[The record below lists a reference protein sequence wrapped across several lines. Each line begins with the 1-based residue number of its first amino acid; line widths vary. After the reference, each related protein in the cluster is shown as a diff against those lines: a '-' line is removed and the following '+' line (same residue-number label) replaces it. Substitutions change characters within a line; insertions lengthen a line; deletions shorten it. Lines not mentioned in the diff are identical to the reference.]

1 MQKVEHEQAD
11 AVRALGHP
19 IRLRI
24 LGHLWRHGASTVTD
38 IARAE
43 GLSTASVSYHAQRLA
58 KARFIERADELAAGK
73 EKPWRTI
80 QGPYTARNEGSD
92 PDGLQIM
99 REAVISADNRK
110 VRNLMADWP
119 LVPAEWQMASFFA
132 SRGFFLTSDELTR
145 VVQVLLETLRP
156 FESRTHDDKPEDA
169 KPVRL
174 MLYGFPE
181 IEHQPGDG
189 GGGPL
194 APDDHDHAE
203 PAAGSGPDD

>member
-24 LGHLWRHGASTVTD
+24 LSHLWRHGPSTVTD
-38 IARAE
+38 IAQTE
-43 GLSTASVSYHAQRLA
+43 GLSTASVSYHAHRLA

-80 QGPYTARNEGSD
+80 ERTYTARNEGPD
-92 PDGLQIM
+92 PDGLQVM
-99 REAVISADNRK
+99 REAVISADTRK
-110 VRNLMADWP
+110 VRDLMADWTS
-119 LVPAEWQMASFFA
+119 VPAEWRMASFFA

-156 FESRTHDDKPEDA
+156 FEDRTRHDKPEDA
-169 KPVRL
+169 QPVRL

-181 IEHQPGDG
+181 LDRPPEDG
-189 GGGPL
+189 VGPDD
-194 APDDHDHAE
+194 PDDHME
-203 PAAGSGPDD
+203 PDDGPGPND

>member
-24 LGHLWRHGASTVTD
+24 LGHLWRHGPSTITE
-38 IARAE
+38 IAQAE
-43 GLSTASVSYHAQRLA
+43 GLSTASLSYHAHRLA
-58 KARFIERADELAAGK
+58 KARFIERADELAIGK

-80 QGPYTARNEGSD
+80 QGPYTASNDGSD

-99 REAVISADNRK
+99 REAVISADNLK
-110 VRNLMADWP
+110 VRGLMADWP
-119 LVPAEWQMASFFA
+119 SIPAEWQMASFFA

-145 VVQVLLETLRP
+145 VIQVLLETLRP
-156 FESRTHDDKPEDA
+156 FEARTRDDKPEDA
-169 KPVRL
+169 EPVRL

-181 IEHQPGDG
+181 TDRQVDDG
-189 GGGPL
+189 AGAPADL
-194 APDDHDHAE
+194 ADHTEPDDL
-203 PAAGSGPDD
+203 PGPDD

>member
-1 MQKVEHEQAD
+1 MQEVEHEQAD

-80 QGPYTARNEGSD
+80 QGPYTASNEGSD
-92 PDGLQIM
+92 PDVVTSM
-99 REAVISADNRK
+99 REAIISADNRK
-110 VRNLMADWP
+110 LRNLMADWP
-119 LVPAEWQMASFFA
+119 SIPAEWQMASFFA
-132 SRGFFLTSDELTR
+132 TRGFFLTSDELTR
-145 VVQVLLETLRP
+145 VIQVLLETLRP
-156 FESRTHDDKPEDA
+156 FEARTHDDKPEDA

-181 IEHQPGDG
+181 IDRQAGDG
-189 GGGPL
+189 MGGP
-194 APDDHDHAE
+194 ADPDDHTE
-203 PAAGSGPDD
+203 PADGRGPDD

>member
-1 MQKVEHEQAD
+1 MQMVEHEQAD

-24 LGHLWRHGASTVTD
+24 LGHLWRHGPSTVTD
-38 IARAE
+38 IAQAE
-43 GLSTASVSYHAQRLA
+43 GLSTASVSYHAHRLA

-80 QGPYTARNEGSD
+80 ERTYTASNEGSD

-99 REAVISADNRK
+99 REAVVSADARN
-110 VRNLMADWP
+110 VRSLMAEWP
-119 LVPAEWQMASFFA
+119 SIPAEWQMASFFA
-132 SRGFFLTSDELTR
+132 SRGFFLTADELTR

-156 FESRTHDDKPEDA
+156 FETRTRADKPEDA
-169 KPVRL
+169 RPVRL

-181 IEHQPGDG
+181 VDRQAGDG
-189 GGGPL
+189 TGPP
-194 APDDHDHAE
+194 ADPDDHTE
-203 PAAGSGPDD
+203 PDAPPGPDD

>member
-1 MQKVEHEQAD
+1 MQEVEHEQAD

-80 QGPYTARNEGSD
+80 QGPYTASNEGSD
-92 PDGLQIM
+92 PDVVRSM
-99 REAVISADNRK
+99 REAIISADGRR

-119 LVPAEWQMASFFA
+119 SIPAEWQMASFFA
-132 SRGFFLTSDELTR
+132 TRGFFLTSDELTR
-145 VVQVLLETLRP
+145 VIQVLLETLRP
-156 FESRTHDDKPEDA
+156 FESRTHADKPEEA
-169 KPVRL
+169 KAVRL

-181 IEHQPGDG
+181 TDGPAGDET
-189 GGGPL
+189 GP
-194 APDDHDHAE
+194 PDDDME
-203 PAAGSGPDD
+203 PDDEPGPDD